1 MNYKII
7 NSPQADQEL
16 EEIAVFIAQDNP
28 TRAISFVNEMLDS
41 IENRLTDFPYI
52 GQAYKLNQRMI
63 TFQGYVI
70 FYGVDEKQKTIN
82 ISHILNPAK
91 YTAYKHLI

>member
-1 MNYKII
+1 MTYKII
-7 NSPQADQEL
+7 NSPQTDQEL
-16 EEIAVFIAQDNP
+16 EEIAVFIAQDSP
-28 TRAISFVNEMLDS
+28 TRAISFINDMLDS
-41 IENRLTDFPYI
+41 IENRLADFPYI
-52 GQAYKLNQRMI
+52 GQAYKFNQRMI

-70 FYGVDEKQKTIN
+70 FYGVDEDHKTVN